1 MTSGGAENADLVDCR
16 HFCTTSSS
24 PVASGIVR
32 VFGPL
37 RKSADIATFAAVP
50 SRRASPLLLVA
61 VTALLAACGGGGHAK
76 GITIGDCLNNDENF
90 LVQQSARGVNGMSPS
105 GVNFTL
111 TRYKST
117 AAARAVAE
125 KNPKT
130 AAVVENAVVDF
141 GGNPS
146 QARITTAE
154 LAAIKRCLDK
164 ARAGRR

>member
-24 PVASGIVR
+24 PVVSGIVR
-32 VFGPL
+32 AAGPL
-37 RKSADIATFAAVP
+37 RKSADTATFAAVA
-50 SRRASPLLLVA
+50 SRRASLLLVVA
-61 VTALLAACGGGGHAK
+61 VTALLTACGGGGHTN

-90 LVQQSARGVNGMSPS
+90 LVQQSARSVNGMSPS

-111 TRYKST
+111 TRYKS
-117 AAARAVAE
+117 AGAARAVAE

-130 AAVVENAVVDF
+130 TAAVENAVVDF